1 MHAFHALV
9 YCFFLFE
16 MKLSFN
22 CAQITIVKWKSEF
35 FFFEKSMDVAKVII
49 MNQFSQFWLLIK
61 YESKIVKHF
70 YFYFATYLN
79 HA

>member
-1 MHAFHALV
+1 
-9 YCFFLFE
+9 
-16 MKLSFN
+16 
-22 CAQITIVKWKSEF
+22 
-35 FFFEKSMDVAKVII
+35 MDVAKVII